1 MRTIYRLIL
10 VISSL
15 VLAGC
20 LESVPKSYVVDDL
33 PYAPTLKDRNASIAQ
48 AWDRSSLDCR
58 SQNKPRGPFCEQLK
72 IEGEF
77 LSCSADRFAKA
88 AQALR
93 YPAPDKI
100 WVWHNC
106 VQTTANLLKDGFYLS
121 KRDIEKRMSEC
132 QAKFDPEPEF
142 QVRQSGWLG
151 SLLSMVATNDKEP
164 LQAVLPGDFGVNQSQ
179 VALPNCAARFAPQ
192 PQPQPIAE
200 LKQAPVTSTSQV
212 QQSFVP
218 ATAVTEPVE
227 PSKPVAKPSVKP
239 KARNAVNTSDVKPTV
254 ASNSLRSGSGLGT
267 TSPEMKGACP
277 IPGACG
283 PSVPVDAVKRP

>member
-1 MRTIYRLIL
+1 MRKIYTLIL

-15 VLAGC
+15 VLVGC
-20 LESVPKSYVVDDL
+20 LETVPKNYVVDDF

-48 AWDRSSLDCR
+48 AWDRASLDCR
-58 SQNKPRGPFCEQLK
+58 SQNKPKGSFCEQLK
-72 IEGEF
+72 TEGEF

-88 AQALR
+88 AQVLR

-106 VQTTANLLKDGFYLS
+106 VQTTANLLRDGFYLT
-121 KRDIEKRMSEC
+121 KRDIEKRMAEC

-151 SLLSMVATNDKEP
+151 SLVAMITTNEKEP

-192 PQPQPIAE
+192 LQPVAE
-200 LKQAPVTSTSQV
+200 VKQAPVIAPV

-218 ATAVTEPVE
+218 VTAVTEPEE
-227 PSKPVAKPSVKP
+227 PSKPVAKPSLKP
-239 KARNAVNTSDVKPTV
+239 KARSAVSTSEVKPTV
-254 ASNSLRSGSGLGT
+254 ASNLSRPGSGLST
-267 TSPEMKGACP
+267 ASPEMKGACP

>member
-1 MRTIYRLIL
+1 MRTIYKLIL

-20 LESVPKSYVVDDL
+20 LETVPKTYIVDDF

-48 AWDRSSLDCR
+48 AWDRASLDCR
-58 SQNKPRGPFCEQLK
+58 SQNKPKGSFCEQLK
-72 IEGEF
+72 TEGEF

-88 AQALR
+88 AQVLR

-106 VQTTANLLKDGFYLS
+106 VQTTANLLRDGFYLT
-121 KRDIEKRMSEC
+121 KRDIEKRMAEC

-151 SLLSMVATNDKEP
+151 SLVSMVTTNDKEP
-164 LQAVLPGDFGVNQSQ
+164 LQAVLPSDFGVNQSQ
-179 VALPNCAARFAPQ
+179 LALPNCAARFAPQ
-192 PQPQPIAE
+192 VQPVAE
-200 LKQAPVTSTSQV
+200 VRPVPTAAAVQQVLVPVTA
-212 QQSFVP
+212 P
-218 ATAVTEPVE
+218 TEPVE
-227 PSKPVAKPSVKP
+227 SSKPASKQTVKP
-239 KARNAVNTSDVKPTV
+239 KPRNAVSTSDVKST
-254 ASNSLRSGSGLGT
+254 ATSNLARSGSSSSANQ
-267 TSPEMKGACP
+267 SPEMKGACP

-283 PSVPVDAVKRP
+283 PSVPLDAVKRP

>member
-1 MRTIYRLIL
+1 MRTIYTLIL

-20 LESVPKSYVVDDL
+20 LETVPKTYMVDDL
-33 PYAPTLKDRNASIAQ
+33 PYAPTLKYRNASIAQ
-48 AWDRSSLDCR
+48 AWDRASLDCR
-58 SQNKPRGPFCEQLK
+58 SQNKPKGSFCEQLK
-72 IEGEF
+72 TEGEF

-88 AQALR
+88 AQVLR

-106 VQTTANLLKDGFYLS
+106 VQTTANLLRDGFYLT
-121 KRDIEKRMSEC
+121 KRDIEKRMAEC

-151 SLLSMVATNDKEP
+151 SLVSMVTTNEKEP
-164 LQAVLPGDFGVNQSQ
+164 LQAVLPSDFGVNQSQ

-192 PQPQPIAE
+192 AQ
-200 LKQAPVTSTSQV
+200 PVTEV
-212 QQSFVP
+212 RPVP
-218 ATAVTEPVE
+218 TATAVEQVLVPVTAPTEPIE
-227 PSKPVAKPSVKP
+227 SSKPASKQAVKP
-239 KARNAVNTSDVKPTV
+239 KPRNAVSTSDVKPT
-254 ASNSLRSGSGLGT
+254 ATSNLARSGASSSANQL
-267 TSPEMKGACP
+267 PEMKGACP

-283 PSVPVDAVKRP
+283 PSVPPDAVKRP